1 MNDLERYFRSEY
13 QDADYQLYRV
23 ATEARPPKPSARPQT
38 PKAPSTRSGFIARLE
53 KAFLQIRF
61 SLYLRP

>member
-23 ATEARPPKPSARPQT
+23 ATEARPPKSAPRPEKPQ
-38 PKAPSTRSGFIARLE
+38 APSSRSGFTSRLE